1 MAWAHKGDWGTSVNT
16 NNNQASTTHTSATT
30 TAAVGD
36 FVVLIVAVDNNATT
50 DGDEGAVSS
59 VTGGSNTW
67 TKALEFCNSQG
78 AAQAGAT
85 VSVWYTNVTTQM
97 NTGTVITINFTNNT
111 SRDESCSSG
120 RVFTKGA
127 GNNGAIEATNT
138 QASDGVDVGSLDA
151 TTANQECL
159 RVRAIAEEANDG
171 TQMTATASWT
181 LFTNARS
188 ANVATAMC
196 VRGEFRISTGTGDA
210 SNPTLAVTTGD
221 SASAYIAF
229 EEVAAPSAGP
239 RGAFLVMQ
247 P

>member
-1 MAWAHKGDWGTSVNT
+1 MSFADKGTWGTSVNT
-16 NNNQASTTHTSATT
+16 ANNQASTTHTSATT

-36 FVVLIVAVDNNATT
+36 FVVLVVAVDNNATT

-67 TKALEFCNSQG
+67 TKALEFTNGQG

-97 NTGTVITINFTNNT
+97 NTGTVITINFTNSA
-111 SRDESCSSG
+111 SRDESCSTG
-120 RVFTKGA
+120 WVYTKATGF
-127 GNNGAIEATNT
+127 NGQVDVSAT
-138 QASDGVDVGSLDA
+138 QASDGVDVGALDA
-151 TTANQECL
+151 TTDNAHRL
-159 RVRAIAEEANDG
+159 RVRAIGEEANDG

-196 VRGEFRISTGTGDA
+196 VRGEFIINTATGA
-210 SNPTLAVTTGD
+210 SSNPTLAVTTGD

-229 EEVAAPSAGP
+229 KEVEVINA
-239 RGAFLVMQ
+239 RGI
-247 P
+247 PIWY